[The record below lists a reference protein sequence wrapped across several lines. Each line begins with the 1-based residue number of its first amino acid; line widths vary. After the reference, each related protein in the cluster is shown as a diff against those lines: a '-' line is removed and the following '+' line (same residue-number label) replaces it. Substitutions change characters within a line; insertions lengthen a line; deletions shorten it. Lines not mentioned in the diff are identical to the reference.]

1 MPNNK
6 ISKQIASIF
15 FPLSLIAS
23 PVMAETPQETP
34 QPQEESLQVV
44 TTSIGVETAK
54 CSLVFHFNLSASN
67 FEQSQQDEINE
78 VLEKEDLQLIMRKAF
93 DLALEN
99 SVSEITTLE
108 DLCNYNEKSGK
119 TLITHLRTISLGL
132 TKGIKEFNPSPSIQS
147 SETASS
153 IQFDF
158 PDGDPQED
166 IEISLSKDPEEDTTP
181 KDQAPKQKI
190 TPPTGFPIL
199 DRV

>member
-1 MPNNK
+1 MLNNK
-6 ISKQIASIF
+6 ISKQIASICL
-15 FPLSLIAS
+15 PLSLIAS
-23 PVMAETPQETP
+23 PVMAETP

-44 TTSIGVETAK
+44 TTSVGLETAK

-78 VLEKEDLQLIMRKAF
+78 VLSKQETQLLIQNAF
-93 DLALEN
+93 ALGLE
-99 SVSEITTLE
+99 SSISETTTLE
-108 DLCNYNEKSGK
+108 DLCNYNEQSGK
-119 TLITHLRTISLGL
+119 TLIANFRTVSQTL
-132 TKGIKEFNPSPSIQS
+132 TGVIKELNPSPSIQS

-158 PDGDPQED
+158 PDGDTQED
-166 IEISLSKDPEEDTTP
+166 VEISLSEHSEEYTTP
-181 KDQAPKQKI
+181 KDQTPKKNL